1 MKGKIGAV
9 VMGVLL
15 ALYLVLV
22 ANRAVSLM
30 ASGDAIGVLMG
41 MALFVL
47 PLIGA
52 WALAREF
59 LFGAGA
65 ERLARQLATEGA
77 LPGGDLPR
85 RASGRPFRQAADQ
98 VFPGYRDEAEAAPTS
113 WRAWFRL
120 GLAYDASGDRRR
132 ARHAIRHAIELEKSD
147 RRSGTAD

>member
-1 MKGKIGAV
+1 MKGKIAAS
-9 VMGVLL
+9 VMGLLL

-30 ASGDAIGVLMG
+30 ASGDVIGVLLG
-41 MALFVL
+41 VALFVL

-65 ERLARQLATEGA
+65 ERLARQLSQEGA
-77 LPGGDLPR
+77 LPGEDLPR
-85 RASGRPFRQAADQ
+85 RASGRPIREAADRA
-98 VFPGYRDEAEAAPTS
+98 FPAYRDETQAAPTS

-132 ARHAIRHAIELEKSD
+132 ARQAIRQAIELERAE
-147 RRSGTAD
+147 RRGSASA